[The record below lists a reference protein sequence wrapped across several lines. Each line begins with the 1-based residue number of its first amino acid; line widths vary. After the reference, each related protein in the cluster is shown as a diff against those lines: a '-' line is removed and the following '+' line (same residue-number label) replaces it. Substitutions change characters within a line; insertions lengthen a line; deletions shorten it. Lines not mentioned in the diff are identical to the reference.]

1 MNIPKNIKIKTNPDK
16 KNKKN
21 ITKKLCQKKIQY
33 YKSIIQNSI
42 LYVQKYKILDIL
54 DAGELNLCVNNLE
67 KIFNDCIN
75 IEQALTH
82 KKTKNYEQLID
93 KLQIIND
100 DLSINIKSYGTKNI
114 EDLLTIVFGNNY
126 LKTEITPENK
136 DLFNIIKKYLHPT
149 SFKLLDWKIYKGSG
163 VKKPIVKNKIIE
175 DFSLAESAKT
185 LDCFDLART
194 TKKFQSKVYGIK
206 ICFQN
211 SEKKKILIA
220 SCIADDMLIDCIESK
235 FIKDKIKNLKENK
248 PKDDTFMNDDFTR
261 FVNSLTIKELLIYNE
276 KELYHKFAGYLSQT
290 NLIKKKTISQV
301 IKEFISDDLYQQRK
315 TLILLLIKN
324 NDPEFQY
331 LAYLLYDLL
340 STENGNSYDTLDQ
353 TILFDSLSWPIKKY
367 FRDAMK
373 TTIKYTKNLANFDIN
388 KIPIEQQI
396 CLMKADDKVKEK
408 AMLKLKEVK
417 AKSEDSGSKARQYL
431 DGLLKIPF
439 GVFRNEKILSLMNDI
454 NTEFHDLITS
464 IKEKDN
470 TVKIEI
476 KNSYSYIEIKN
487 YIKYLREEYCIKRKQ
502 KFVKQLI
509 KYLTN
514 GKKDNLVYNISQIN
528 NIIKKLKL
536 KKYKIKY
543 SGKKNNEIKIDI
555 SKFLYKTLDN
565 DILFENIMKKYNS
578 KIDFNS
584 VCIKNETKS
593 LEDKWEDINTSFT
606 DIHDCLDK
614 SIYGH
619 TKAKRQIERVI
630 GQWITGKQRGYCF
643 GFEGPPGVGKCHK
656 KGTPIML
663 SNGKIEKVEN
673 IKVGDQIMGD
683 DSTARNIL
691 ALGCGKEKMYEIRP
705 TKGDS
710 YVVNKSHILSL
721 KLSKT
726 GRKGDKHQTIL
737 GRRYYK
743 NDIVDICIED
753 YLSLPIYLK
762 ECLKGY
768 RVGVDFPKSKVELDP
783 YILGYWLGDG
793 TSSGPEITTIE
804 PSVLEYFSYY
814 CEEYGLKLK
823 PVGNTIITYRMSFGK
838 KNRIGF
844 QGCTGKNPIL
854 NMMKKYN
861 LMNNKH
867 IPHVYKC
874 NSKDI
879 RLELLAGIIDSDGSL
894 QHGGYDIIQ
903 KNEELL
909 DDIIFL
915 ARSLGFAAYKTEC
928 KKSCIYKGIKK
939 EETYYRT
946 YIHGEGIE
954 YIPVKVER
962 KKTNKRKQIKNVLNV
977 GIKVIPLKEDEYYGF
992 QIDGN
997 SRFLLGDFTVTHNT
1011 SLARK
1016 GLANCLKDHDGT
1028 SRPFSF
1034 IALGGSSNA
1043 STLSGHNYTYVG
1055 STWGRVVDILMESK
1069 CMNPIIFIDELDKVS
1084 RTENGKEIIG
1094 ILTHLIDPT
1103 QNESFQ
1109 DKYFSGIDID
1119 MSKVLFIFSYND
1131 VSIIDRI
1138 LLDRIHRVK
1147 FDNLTLQDKLEICH
1161 NYILPELFENIGFK
1175 NIIKFSD
1182 DILTFIIDNYTQEA
1196 GVRKLKELLFEI
1208 ISEINLEILN
1218 NEQNYEIPIEINEDD
1233 ITKKFFKEKYKK
1245 NPKKIHEKSKI
1256 GIMNGL
1262 WANSMGMGG
1271 IIPIETYFFP
1281 SSTFLDLKLTGLQGD
1296 VMKESMN
1303 VAKTLAWKLT
1313 DDERKVKLLEK
1324 FEKDKLQGI
1333 HIHCPEGAVPK
1344 DGPSAGTAITVA
1356 IYSLLNNKEIKN
1368 TVAITGEM
1376 NLQGKVTAIGGL
1388 ELKILGGIKAGITHF
1403 IFPKENEKQ
1412 YDLFLEKYKDKNVIP
1427 EGITFTIVEDIND
1440 VLDIVYI

>member
-1 MNIPKNIKIKTNPDK
+1 MNIPKNVKIKTDPVK

-21 ITKKLCQKKIQY
+21 ATKKLCEKKIQY
-33 YKSIIQNSI
+33 YKTIIQNSI

-54 DAGELNLCVNNLE
+54 DAGDLNLCVNNLE
-67 KIFNDCIN
+67 KIFNDCIT
-75 IEQALTH
+75 IEHALIH
-82 KKTKNYEQLID
+82 KKTKKYEQIID

-126 LKTEITPENK
+126 LKSEIGSKHN
-136 DLFNIIKKYLHPT
+136 DHFNIIKKYLHPT
-149 SFKLLDWKIYKGSG
+149 SFKLLDWKKYKGSG
-163 VKKPIVKNKIIE
+163 VKKPIIKNKIVE
-175 DFSLAESAKT
+175 DFSLAESAQT

-211 SEKKKILIA
+211 SEKKKILII
-220 SCIADDMLIDCIESK
+220 SCIADDMLIDCMESK
-235 FIKDKIKNLKENK
+235 FIKNKVKNLKENK
-248 PKDDTFMNDDFTR
+248 PNDDTFMDYDFER
-261 FVNSLTIKELLIYNE
+261 FINSLTLKELLIYNE

-290 NLIKKKTISQV
+290 TLIKKKTISQV

-340 STENGNSYDTLDQ
+340 SAENGNSYDTLDQ
-353 TILFDSLSWPIKKY
+353 TILFDSLPWPIKKY

-373 TTIKYTKNLANFDIN
+373 TTIKYTKNLANFDIH

-439 GVFRNEKILSLMNDI
+439 GVFRNEKILTLMDNI
-454 NTEFHDLITS
+454 NTEFRDLITT

-470 TVKIEI
+470 AIKIEI
-476 KNSYSYIEIKN
+476 KNTYSYIEIKN
-487 YIKYLREEYCIKRKQ
+487 HIKFLKEDYCVKNKQ
-502 KFVKQLI
+502 KFVRQLK
-509 KYLTN
+509 KYLTS

-528 NIIKKLKL
+528 NVIKKLKL
-536 KKYKIKY
+536 KNYKIKY
-543 SGKKNNEIKIDI
+543 SGKKNNQIKSDI
-555 SKFLYKTLDN
+555 ITFLDKTIEN
-565 DILFENIMKKYNS
+565 DVLFENIMKKYNS
-578 KIDFNS
+578 KIDS
-584 VCIKNETKS
+584 GSICIKSDAKS
-593 LEDKWEDINTSFT
+593 LENKWEDINSSFT
-606 DIHDCLDK
+606 DIHECLDK

-630 GQWITGKQRGYCF
+630 GQWITGKQSGYCF
-643 GFEGPPGVGKCHK
+643 GFEGPPGVGK
-656 KGTPIML
+656 
-663 SNGKIEKVEN
+663 
-673 IKVGDQIMGD
+673 
-683 DSTARNIL
+683 
-691 ALGCGKEKMYEIRP
+691 
-705 TKGDS
+705 
-710 YVVNKSHILSL
+710 
-721 KLSKT
+721 
-726 GRKGDKHQTIL
+726 
-737 GRRYYK
+737 
-743 NDIVDICIED
+743 
-753 YLSLPIYLK
+753 
-762 ECLKGY
+762 
-768 RVGVDFPKSKVELDP
+768 
-783 YILGYWLGDG
+783 
-793 TSSGPEITTIE
+793 
-804 PSVLEYFSYY
+804 
-814 CEEYGLKLK
+814 
-823 PVGNTIITYRMSFGK
+823 
-838 KNRIGF
+838 
-844 QGCTGKNPIL
+844 
-854 NMMKKYN
+854 
-861 LMNNKH
+861 
-867 IPHVYKC
+867 
-874 NSKDI
+874 
-879 RLELLAGIIDSDGSL
+879 
-894 QHGGYDIIQ
+894 
-903 KNEELL
+903 
-909 DDIIFL
+909 
-915 ARSLGFAAYKTEC
+915 
-928 KKSCIYKGIKK
+928 
-939 EETYYRT
+939 
-946 YIHGEGIE
+946 
-954 YIPVKVER
+954 
-962 KKTNKRKQIKNVLNV
+962 
-977 GIKVIPLKEDEYYGF
+977 
-992 QIDGN
+992 
-997 SRFLLGDFTVTHNT
+997 T

-1016 GLANCLKDHDGT
+1016 GLANCLKDNDGT
-1028 SRPFSF
+1028 TRPFSF

-1131 VSIIDRI
+1131 ASIIDRI
-1138 LLDRIHRVK
+1138 LLDRIHRIK

-1175 NIIKFSD
+1175 NIIQFSD

-1218 NEQNYEIPIEINEDD
+1218 NEKEYEIPIKITEDD
-1233 ITKKFFKEKYKK
+1233 ITNNFFKEKYKK

-1262 WANSMGMGG
+1262 WANAMGMGG

-1281 SSTFLDLKLTGLQGD
+1281 SPTFLDLKLTGLQGD

-1313 DDERKVKLLEK
+1313 DEETKEKLLKK

-1412 YDLFLEKYKDKNVIP
+1412 YNLFLEKYKDKNVIP
-1427 EGITFTIVEDIND
+1427 EGITFTSIEDIDD
-1440 VLDIVYI
+1440 VLDIVYNN